1 MKAPSSLRVI
11 FVMCFIFVILCT
23 IPLFSDASGFFAA
36 FTALSAIICLLTAR
50 VKSWSVRLLPALLPV
65 VLLVVAMLLHV
76 FGMSLLFF
84 VPSAA
89 VLIFFA
95 VFMAVGR
102 FETEYWRFRKTYIIL
117 TAISVFISMI
127 YFFIFL
133 AVEDKTR
140 AVMNLPGVMGFT
152 MAQALLGMFVLTE
165 MRAGDPDS
173 KWRARNAGRILGIF
187 SAVAAALVFAFLILS
202 FIFSFITPTLGPH
215 AEKLQTERIRF
226 HETRIGYSPQNVP
239 GGQQVADDETVTE
252 DQPLKE
258 LEKKIDDSFHWE
270 YIAIGVLVAGAAVFF
285 IRRYLK
291 KKKEK
296 EENPVEQKTPEE
308 QERLDNIVKIR
319 SIYRQYISFLRRSG
333 VQIGKGS
340 TSEDIL
346 GASKEKVADD
356 AEDEPN
362 PEELEKGT
370 EAEENLRDIYIKA
383 RYGNPAS
390 ITADD
395 AMQAAALLE
404 EITAPKV

>member
-50 VKSWSVRLLPALLPV
+50 VKSWSVRLLPALLPI

-95 VFMAVGR
+95 VFMALGR
-102 FETEYWRFRKTYIIL
+102 FDTEYWRFRKTYIIL

-140 AVMNLPGVMGFT
+140 AAMNLPGVMGFT
-152 MAQALLGMFVLTE
+152 LAQALFGMFVLTE

-215 AEKLQTERIRF
+215 AEKLKTERIRF
-226 HETRIGYSPQNVP
+226 HETRIGYSPQYVP
-239 GGQQVADDETVTE
+239 GGQQVADDETITE

-270 YIAIGVLVAGAAVFF
+270 FIAIGVLVAGAAVFF